1 MRQTFDAIRYALRQL
16 RAAPVFTVAALLTL
30 ALGIGGTTAIF
41 TLIRAVMLKSLP
53 VADPETLFRIGDGS
67 DCCVVGSLQDRWG
80 LFSYPLFKKLR
91 GQAPEFEQVTAFQSD
106 VSRRSVRR
114 EGVDEASRPLNV
126 EYVSGEYFQVF
137 GVGAFGG
144 RVFTPQDDAAGA
156 PPAAVLSYH
165 TWQSAY
171 GGDKAVVGA
180 ILDIERHPF
189 TIVGVAP
196 PGFFGETLRG
206 NPADLW
212 IPLATVPIVEG
223 DNGMLVSET
232 SAWLR
237 TIGRLKTN
245 ATTAALPARLTGY
258 LQNWIQHEAGYPAD
272 WMPDILR
279 QLPNQHI
286 DVVPAGG
293 GVGLMKEQY
302 KTSLQT
308 LFVVC
313 GVVLLIACANV
324 ANLLLARAVTRRT
337 QTAVRLAMGASRATL
352 IFQALVEAIVL
363 ALLGAAAGLVVA
375 VGAAR
380 LLLTLAFANVQFLPI
395 STWPSLGVLGFAA
408 GLALVTGVVFGAAP
422 AWFATRTDPI
432 EALRGVG
439 RVRDGSSVARKA
451 LLVVQATLSV
461 VLVTG
466 ATLLARTLANLEHQD
481 FGFDVKNRVVV
492 SLAHPPSE
500 YDWPTLSALYRRLE
514 DRLTQV
520 PGVTGAGF
528 ALYNPL
534 TNNWSEGILV
544 QGHPPPKAG
553 TASGASWD
561 RVSAGYMQSLGM
573 KMVRGRAFT
582 PHDNATAA
590 PAAIVN
596 EAFVKRFFS
605 SGENPIG
612 MHFGLDLPE
621 NAGTFEIVGIVRDAK
636 FSDLA
641 LDKPAR
647 PMFFVPLE
655 QYVNYQDTSMQRLE
669 LNSHFIRAMSLVT
682 SQPVSVME
690 PAIRRAVAEVDPN
703 LTIVTVR
710 TLEDQVAL
718 SFSQQRAVAGL
729 ATLFGSVALMLAA
742 IGLYSVTAYSVAQ
755 QTNEI
760 GVRMAL
766 GADRSRVATHVLR
779 GAFTWVLAG
788 LVIGLPLSVAAG
800 RAISDQLYLVRFWD
814 PVAMGFAS
822 TTLAIAALVAALIP
836 AMKAAGISPTSA
848 LRAN

>member
-16 RAAPVFTVAALLTL
+16 RAVPVFTVAALLTL
-30 ALGIGGTTAIF
+30 ALGIGGTTAIV
-41 TLIRAVMLKSLP
+41 TLIQAVMLKSLP
-53 VADPETLFRIGDGS
+53 VADPEALFRIGDGS

-80 LFSYPLFKKLR
+80 LFSYPLFKRLR
-91 GQAPEFEQVTAFQSD
+91 DQAPEFEQVTAFQSD
-106 VSRRSVRR
+106 VSRLSVRR

-144 RVFTPQDDAAGA
+144 RVLTPQDDVAGA

-165 TWQSAY
+165 AWQSAY
-171 GGDKAVVGA
+171 GGDTAVVGA

-189 TIVGVAP
+189 TIAGVAP

-206 NPADLW
+206 DPTDLW
-212 IPLATVPIVEG
+212 IPLATNPILEG

-237 TIGRLKTN
+237 AIGRLKPN
-245 ATTAALPARLTGY
+245 ATTAGLPARLTSY
-258 LQNWIQHEAGYPAD
+258 LQNWIQHEAGYPAN

-279 QLPNQHI
+279 QLRNQHI
-286 DVVPAGG
+286 DVVPAGA

-313 GVVLLIACANV
+313 GVVLLIACANL

-352 IFQALVEAIVL
+352 VFQALVEAIVL

-375 VGAAR
+375 VGASR

-395 STWPSLGVLGFAA
+395 STWPSFGVLGFAA
-408 GLALVTGVVFGAAP
+408 GLALVTGVIFGAAP

-439 RVRDGSSVARKA
+439 RVRDGSSVARKS

-466 ATLLARTLANLEHQD
+466 ATLLARTLNNLEHQD

-500 YDWPTLSALYRRLE
+500 YDWPKLSELYRRLD
-514 DRLTQV
+514 DRLMQV
-520 PGVTGAGF
+520 PGVTGAGL

-534 TNNWSEGILV
+534 TNNWGEGILV

-553 TASGASWD
+553 TATGASWD
-561 RVSAGYMQSLGM
+561 RVSADYMHILGM
-573 KMVRGRAFT
+573 RMVRGRAFT
-582 PHDNATAA
+582 PRDNATAA
-590 PAAIVN
+590 PTAIVN

-605 SGENPIG
+605 SDENPIG

-636 FSDLA
+636 FADLA

-669 LNSHFIRAMSLVT
+669 LNSHFIRAMALVT

-703 LTIVTVR
+703 LTIVAVR

-718 SFSQQRAVAGL
+718 SFNQQRAVAGL
-729 ATLFGSVALMLAA
+729 ATLFGSVALLLAA

-766 GADRSRVATHVLR
+766 GADRSRVVTHVLR
-779 GAFTWVLAG
+779 GAFTWVLVG
-788 LVIGLPLSVAAG
+788 LVIGLPLAVAAG
-800 RAISDQLYLVRFWD
+800 RAISDQLYLIQFWD

-822 TTLAIAALVAALIP
+822 ATLAIAALVAALIP

>member
-16 RAAPVFTVAALLTL
+16 RAVPVFTVAALLTL

-53 VADPETLFRIGDGS
+53 VGNPESLYRIGDGS
-67 DCCVVGSLQDRWG
+67 DCCVEGSPQDQWG
-80 LFSYPLFKKLR
+80 MFSYPLFKKLR
-91 GQAPEFEQVTAFQSD
+91 AQAPEFEQVTAFQAGL
-106 VSRRSVRR
+106 SRMSVRR
-114 EGVDEASRPLNV
+114 EGADAAGLPLVV

-137 GVGAFGG
+137 GIGAFGG
-144 RVFTPQDDAAGA
+144 RVLTPQDDVAGA

-165 TWQSAY
+165 AWQSAY
-171 GGDKAVVGA
+171 GSDKAVVGA
-180 ILDIERHPF
+180 TVFIERHPF
-189 TIVGVAP
+189 TIAGVAP

-206 NPADLW
+206 NPPDLW
-212 IPLATVPIVEG
+212 IPLATKPILDG
-223 DNGMLVSET
+223 DNGMLISET

-237 TIGRLKTN
+237 VIGRLKPN
-245 ATTAALPARLTGY
+245 ATTAELPARLTGY
-258 LQNWIQHEAGYPAD
+258 LRNWIQHEAGYPAN
-272 WMPDILR
+272 WMPDIMR
-279 QLPNQHI
+279 QLPNQRI

-293 GVGLMKEQY
+293 GVGLMRDQY
-302 KTSLQT
+302 KTSLET

-337 QTAVRLAMGASRATL
+337 QTAVRLAMGASRGTL
-352 IFQALVEAIVL
+352 VFQALVEAVVI

-375 VGAAR
+375 VGASR

-395 STWPSLGVLGFAA
+395 STWPSPGVLGFAA
-408 GLALVTGVVFGAAP
+408 ALALVTGVIFGAAP
-422 AWFATRTDPI
+422 AWFATQTDPI
-432 EALRGVG
+432 EALRGAG
-439 RVRDGSSVARKA
+439 RVRDGSSAARKT

-466 ATLLARTLANLEHQD
+466 ATLLARTLNNLEHQD
-481 FGFDVKNRVVV
+481 FGFDVKNHIVV

-500 YDWPTLSALYRRLE
+500 YEWSKLSEEYRRLE
-514 DRLTQV
+514 ERLTQL
-520 PGVTGAGF
+520 PGVAGAGL

-534 TNNWSEGILV
+534 TNNWGESILV
-544 QGHPPPKAG
+544 QGHPPPAPG
-553 TASGASWD
+553 TETGASWD
-561 RVSAGYMQSLGM
+561 RVSADYMRILGM

-582 PHDNATAA
+582 PRDNATAA
-590 PAAIVN
+590 PSAIVN

-605 SGENPIG
+605 SDENPIG

-636 FSDLA
+636 FAGFD

-647 PMFFVPLE
+647 PMLFVPLA
-655 QYVNYQDTSMQRLE
+655 QYVNYADTGMQRLE
-669 LNSHFIRAMSLVT
+669 LSSHFIGAMTLAT
-682 SQPVSVME
+682 SQPASVME
-690 PAIRRAVAEVDPN
+690 PTIRRAVAEIDPN
-703 LTIVTVR
+703 LTILAVR
-710 TLEDQVAL
+710 TMEDQVAL
-718 SFSQQRAVAGL
+718 SFNQQRAVAGL
-729 ATLFGSVALMLAA
+729 ATLFGAVALVLAA

-766 GADRSRVATHVLR
+766 GADRVRVATHVLR
-779 GAFTWVLAG
+779 GAFTWVLTG
-788 LVIGLPLSVAAG
+788 LVIGLPLSIAAG
-800 RAISDQLYLVRFWD
+800 RAISGQLYLVQFWD

-836 AMKAAGISPTSA
+836 AMRAARISPTTA